1 MHNGLDREHK
11 AEIKADER
19 IKEYAH
25 RLMTIAMDRGCD
37 GAEVC
42 VNESEEFSV
51 GVLEDEV
58 DEYTVSSS
66 FGLGIRVQKDGR
78 NGYAYTEAMDDP
90 EGFVEEAIDNAETV
104 KSEDIHPMA
113 EPAEYPEIQKKTDAL
128 KDMDESEKIELCKA
142 LERETKRCD
151 GRVKRVAYCKVVTAG
166 GRFCIYNTLGL
177 RAERS
182 DRVSCCYVEPVL
194 EDKGQMRD
202 GFAFRAD
209 GEALDIAGCA
219 REAVDEAIAAMDPA
233 PVAPGKYDIILRND
247 AMASI
252 LGAFA
257 GMFSADA
264 AQKGLSPL
272 AGREGEDI
280 AAECVTLMDDPL
292 YPINP
297 SPFDDEGTP
306 SVAKAVIKDG
316 KLETLLHNL
325 KTAKK
330 AGVKST
336 SNGGRSSAGSPVGVR
351 ITNFYIA
358 PKEGTLGQL
367 ISELGDGLLITDFS
381 GLHAGVNP
389 VSGKFS
395 VLCKGRLI
403 KDGRDVR
410 AVNEITLSGD
420 FTELLRSI
428 VRVGGDLRFSM
439 PGGSC
444 VGSPSVMVRGAMIS
458 GRGDGGQ

>member
-11 AEIKADER
+11 AEIKADGR

-42 VNESEEFSV
+42 VNESDEFSV

-58 DEYTVSSS
+58 DDYTVSSS

-272 AGREGEDI
+272 AGREGEDM
-280 AAECVTLMDDPL
+280 AAECVTLVDDPL

-325 KTAKK
+325 KTAK
-330 AGVKST
+330 
-336 SNGGRSSAGSPVGVR
+336 
-351 ITNFYIA
+351 
-358 PKEGTLGQL
+358 
-367 ISELGDGLLITDFS
+367 
-381 GLHAGVNP
+381 
-389 VSGKFS
+389 
-395 VLCKGRLI
+395 
-403 KDGRDVR
+403 
-410 AVNEITLSGD
+410 
-420 FTELLRSI
+420 
-428 VRVGGDLRFSM
+428 
-439 PGGSC
+439 
-444 VGSPSVMVRGAMIS
+444 
-458 GRGDGGQ
+458 

>member
-11 AEIKADER
+11 AGIKADEK

-42 VNESEEFSV
+42 VNESDEFSV

-58 DEYTVSSS
+58 DDYTVSSS

-128 KDMDESEKIELCKA
+128 KDMDESEKIELCRA

-151 GRVKRVAYCKVVTAG
+151 GRVKRVACCKVVTAG

-272 AGREGEDI
+272 AGREGEDM

-316 KLETLLHNL
+316 KVHLKRRQEQRRLAGRRENNQFLHS
-325 KTAKK
+325 AKGRY
-330 AGVKST
+330 AGAAHKRA
-336 SNGGRSSAGSPVGVR
+336 GGRPAHHRLFRPPRRGEPGERQV
-351 ITNFYIA
+351 
-358 PKEGTLGQL
+358 LGAVQRAA
-367 ISELGDGLLITDFS
+367 
-381 GLHAGVNP
+381 H
-389 VSGKFS
+389 
-395 VLCKGRLI
+395 KGRQ
-403 KDGRDVR
+403 GRPCRKRDNAERRFYR
-410 AVNEITLSGD
+410 AAQIHSK
-420 FTELLRSI
+420 
-428 VRVGGDLRFSM
+428 GGR
-439 PGGSC
+439 
-444 VGSPSVMVRGAMIS
+444 
-458 GRGDGGQ
+458 

>member
-1 MHNGLDREHK
+1 M
-11 AEIKADER
+11 
-19 IKEYAH
+19 
-25 RLMTIAMDRGCD
+25 
-37 GAEVC
+37 
-42 VNESEEFSV
+42 
-51 GVLEDEV
+51 
-58 DEYTVSSS
+58 
-66 FGLGIRVQKDGR
+66 
-78 NGYAYTEAMDDP
+78 
-90 EGFVEEAIDNAETV
+90 
-104 KSEDIHPMA
+104 
-113 EPAEYPEIQKKTDAL
+113 
-128 KDMDESEKIELCKA
+128 
-142 LERETKRCD
+142 
-151 GRVKRVAYCKVVTAG
+151 
-166 GRFCIYNTLGL
+166 
-177 RAERS
+177 
-182 DRVSCCYVEPVL
+182 
-194 EDKGQMRD
+194 
-202 GFAFRAD
+202 
-209 GEALDIAGCA
+209 
-219 REAVDEAIAAMDPA
+219 
-233 PVAPGKYDIILRND
+233 
-247 AMASI
+247 
-252 LGAFA
+252 
-257 GMFSADA
+257 
-264 AQKGLSPL
+264 
-272 AGREGEDI
+272 
-280 AAECVTLMDDPL
+280 
-292 YPINP
+292 
-297 SPFDDEGTP
+297 
-306 SVAKAVIKDG
+306 IKDG

-351 ITNFYIA
+351 ITNFYIV

>member
-1 MHNGLDREHK
+1 MGNERKADMK
-11 AEIKADER
+11 AEGRTE
-19 IKEYAH
+19 EYAR
-25 RLMTIAMDRGCD
+25 RLMAIAMDRGCD

-42 VNESEEFSV
+42 VNQSDEFSA
-51 GVLEDEV
+51 GVLEGEV
-58 DEYTVSSS
+58 DDYTVSSS
-66 FGLGIRVQKDGR
+66 FGLGIRVQKGGR

-90 EGFVEEAIDNAETV
+90 EGFVAEAIDNAETV
-104 KSEDIHPMA
+104 RSEDIHPMA
-113 EPAEYPEIQKKTDAL
+113 EPAEYPEIPQKADAL
-128 KDMDESEKIELCKA
+128 KDMDEGEKIELCKA
-142 LERETKRCD
+142 LEREAKRCD

-166 GRFCIYNTLGL
+166 GSFRIYNTLGL
-177 RAERS
+177 RAERR

-194 EDKGQMRD
+194 EDSGQMRD

-219 REAVDEAIAAMDPA
+219 REAVDEAIAALDPA
-233 PVAPGKYDIILRND
+233 PVAPGRYDIILRSD

-280 AAECVTLMDDPL
+280 AAGCVTLMDDPL
-292 YPINP
+292 HPVNP

-306 SVAKAVIKDG
+306 SVAKAVIHNG
-316 KLETLLHNL
+316 RLETLLHNL
-325 KTAKK
+325 KTARK

-358 PKEGTLGQL
+358 PGEGTLGQL
-367 ISELGDGLLITDFS
+367 IGELGDGLLITDFS

-403 KDGRDVR
+403 RGGRDVR

-420 FTELLRSI
+420 FIELLKSI

-444 VGSPSVMVRGAMIS
+444 VGSPSVLVRGAVIS
-458 GRGDGGQ
+458 GRGDGDQ

>member
-11 AEIKADER
+11 AEIKADEK

-42 VNESEEFSV
+42 VNESDEFSV

-58 DEYTVSSS
+58 DDYTVSSS

-151 GRVKRVAYCKVVTAG
+151 GRVKRVACCKVVTAG

-209 GEALDIAGCA
+209 GEALDIAGCG

-257 GMFSADA
+257 GMF
-264 AQKGLSPL
+264 LSL
-272 AGREGEDI
+272 I
-280 AAECVTLMDDPL
+280 
-292 YPINP
+292 
-297 SPFDDEGTP
+297 
-306 SVAKAVIKDG
+306 
-316 KLETLLHNL
+316 H
-325 KTAKK
+325 
-330 AGVKST
+330 
-336 SNGGRSSAGSPVGVR
+336 
-351 ITNFYIA
+351 
-358 PKEGTLGQL
+358 
-367 ISELGDGLLITDFS
+367 ISEPTR
-381 GLHAGVNP
+381 H
-389 VSGKFS
+389 
-395 VLCKGRLI
+395 
-403 KDGRDVR
+403 
-410 AVNEITLSGD
+410 
-420 FTELLRSI
+420 
-428 VRVGGDLRFSM
+428 
-439 PGGSC
+439 
-444 VGSPSVMVRGAMIS
+444 
-458 GRGDGGQ
+458 

>member
-11 AEIKADER
+11 AEIKADEK

-42 VNESEEFSV
+42 VNESDEFSV

-58 DEYTVSSS
+58 DDYTVSSS

-128 KDMDESEKIELCKA
+128 KDMDESEKIELC
-142 LERETKRCD
+142 
-151 GRVKRVAYCKVVTAG
+151 
-166 GRFCIYNTLGL
+166 IYNTLGL

-233 PVAPGKYDIILRND
+233 PVAPGRYDIILRND

-272 AGREGEDI
+272 AGREGEDM

-330 AGVKST
+330 AGVSST

>member
-11 AEIKADER
+11 AGIKADEK

-42 VNESEEFSV
+42 VNESDEFSV

-58 DEYTVSSS
+58 DDYTVSSS

-151 GRVKRVAYCKVVTAG
+151 GRVKRVACCKVVTAG

-209 GEALDIAGCA
+209 GEALDIAGCG

-233 PVAPGKYDIILRND
+233 PVAPGKYDIILRSD

-272 AGREGEDI
+272 AGREGEDM

-306 SVAKAVIKDG
+306 S
-316 KLETLLHNL
+316 
-325 KTAKK
+325 
-330 AGVKST
+330 
-336 SNGGRSSAGSPVGVR
+336 
-351 ITNFYIA
+351 F
-358 PKEGTLGQL
+358 
-367 ISELGDGLLITDFS
+367 
-381 GLHAGVNP
+381 
-389 VSGKFS
+389 
-395 VLCKGRLI
+395 
-403 KDGRDVR
+403 
-410 AVNEITLSGD
+410 
-420 FTELLRSI
+420 
-428 VRVGGDLRFSM
+428 
-439 PGGSC
+439 
-444 VGSPSVMVRGAMIS
+444 GAM
-458 GRGDGGQ
+458 

>member
-25 RLMTIAMDRGCD
+25 RLMTIAMEKGCD

-42 VNESEEFSV
+42 VSESDEFSV
-51 GVLEDEV
+51 GVLEGEV
-58 DEYTVSSS
+58 DDYTVSSS
-66 FGLGIRVQKDGR
+66 FGLGIRVQRGGR

-90 EGFVEEAIDNAETV
+90 EGFVGEAIDNAETV
-104 KSEDIHPMA
+104 RSEDAHPMA
-113 EPAEYPEIQKKTDAL
+113 EPAEYSEIPKKADAL
-128 KDMDESEKIELCKA
+128 RDMDESEKIELCRM
-142 LERETKRCD
+142 LEREAKHCD
-151 GRVKRVAYCKVVTAG
+151 GRVKRMACCKVAAAG

-219 REAVDEAIAAMDPA
+219 REAVDEAIAALDPS
-233 PVAPGKYDIILRND
+233 PVAPGKYDIIIRND
-247 AMASI
+247 AMAGM
-252 LGAFA
+252 LGAFS

-272 AGREGEDI
+272 NGREGEDI
-280 AAECVTLMDDPL
+280 AAGCVTLMDDPL
-292 YPINP
+292 HPVSP

-306 SVAKAVIKDG
+306 SIAKAVISEG
-316 KLETLLHNL
+316 RLVTLLHNL

-330 AGVKST
+330 AGVRST
-336 SNGGRSSAGSPVGVR
+336 SNGGRGSAGSPVGVK
-351 ITNFYIA
+351 ITNFYIE
-358 PKEGTLGQL
+358 PKEGTLRQL
-367 ISELGDGLLITDFS
+367 MGELGDGLLITNFS

-389 VSGKFS
+389 VNGKFS
-395 VLCKGRLI
+395 VLCRGRLI
-403 KDGRDVR
+403 RGGRDLR

-420 FTELLRSI
+420 FIELLKAI
-428 VRVGGDLRFSM
+428 ARVGGDLRFSM

-444 VGSPSVMVRGAMIS
+444 VGSPSVLVRGAMIA
-458 GRGDGGQ
+458 GRGDGGE

>member
-11 AEIKADER
+11 AGIKADEK

-25 RLMTIAMDRGCD
+25 RLMTIAMDRGFD
-37 GAEVC
+37 GAEVY
-42 VNESEEFSV
+42 VNESDEFSV

-58 DEYTVSSS
+58 DDYTVSSS

-104 KSEDIHPMA
+104 KSEDVHPMA
-113 EPAEYPEIQKKTDAL
+113 KPAEYPEIQKKTDAL

-151 GRVKRVAYCKVVTAG
+151 GRVKRVACCKVVTAG

-272 AGREGEDI
+272 AGREGEDM

-351 ITNFYIA
+351 ITNF
-358 PKEGTLGQL
+358 
-367 ISELGDGLLITDFS
+367 S
-381 GLHAGVNP
+381 
-389 VSGKFS
+389 
-395 VLCKGRLI
+395 
-403 KDGRDVR
+403 
-410 AVNEITLSGD
+410 
-420 FTELLRSI
+420 
-428 VRVGGDLRFSM
+428 
-439 PGGSC
+439 
-444 VGSPSVMVRGAMIS
+444 
-458 GRGDGGQ
+458 